1 MKNSLF
7 IFDCYYY
14 YYYYYC
20 IHSQLIVYDE
30 IQLIINNNNIKTF
43 IITRNDDYD
52 YESSKFIN
60 IFKKNKIKGI
70 FDLFCVFI
78 TYEIKNSGFF
88 SFFLSFSISFY
99 FNFIFFFCILLLLL
113 LK

>member
-7 IFDCYYY
+7 IFDCYN
-14 YYYYYC
+14 YYC

-60 IFKKNKIKGI
+60 IFLKKNKNKGYI
-70 FDLFCVFI
+70 
-78 TYEIKNSGFF
+78 
-88 SFFLSFSISFY
+88 
-99 FNFIFFFCILLLLL
+99 
-113 LK
+113 